1 MRVAGQS
8 EKRRDSPALLPDPTQ
23 RAGGRPKVLGT
34 WSHCAN
40 SGPTAYPY
48 PSRCPVEAEA
58 GGRDK
63 WGTPTRGQIASS
75 ASGVSEQTL
84 SLSHQSVLPLT
95 KVFED
100 TFLLPLHSVGFAK
113 LLALPTPWDFL
124 KRLLICSVDTEV
136 FYLFSFPRQ
145 LRNVLQH
152 TSPSSRVISKDSCK
166 TRRLCPKLEN
176 KPPLVDAQNML
187 VD

>member
-1 MRVAGQS
+1 MVPLCKLWSHRLSLPLKVSCGSRGRRQEAGTS
-8 EKRRDSPALLPDPTQ
+8 GEPPPGARLPTQ
-23 RAGGRPKVLGT
+23 
-34 WSHCAN
+34 
-40 SGPTAYPY
+40 PT
-48 PSRCPVEAEA
+48 
-58 GGRDK
+58 
-63 WGTPTRGQIASS
+63 
-75 ASGVSEQTL
+75 GVSEQKL

-124 KRLLICSVDTEV
+124 KRLLICSVDTDV

>member
-1 MRVAGQS
+1 MQVRVR
-8 EKRRDSPALLPDPTQ
+8 KRETLLPYSLTPRGLVGDQRFWALGPTVQTLVPPPILTPQGVLWKQRQEAGTSGEPPPGARLPTQ
-23 RAGGRPKVLGT
+23 
-34 WSHCAN
+34 
-40 SGPTAYPY
+40 PT
-48 PSRCPVEAEA
+48 
-58 GGRDK
+58 
-63 WGTPTRGQIASS
+63 
-75 ASGVSEQTL
+75 GVSEQKL

-124 KRLLICSVDTEV
+124 KRLLICSVDTDV